1 MLTCL
6 GYRSILEPSTPT
18 HLEARSMR
26 ATLKGKLIADSDDT
40 VENGGYL
47 YFPPSAVRLARIM
60 HEA

>member
-1 MLTCL
+1 
-6 GYRSILEPSTPT
+6 
-18 HLEARSMR
+18 MR